1 MDFSAARENMIEC
14 QLRTN
19 KITDRRILDAMAT
32 IPRERFVPAGKE
44 EFAYAD
50 VDIPCA
56 EGRYLMAPMAVARLI
71 QEAEIQDEDAVL
83 CVGAG
88 TGYAVS
94 VLAKLA
100 DSVIALESDPHCCKT
115 AGQLFSELS
124 FDNAVLVEGK
134 LREGWRKES
143 PYDVIFIDGMVSDV
157 PNELFDQLS
166 VGGRLVGVVDS
177 GDGIGRATL
186 FIKLENSVSSRG
198 IFDIKVGLLPEFD
211 KEQEFVF

>member
-1 MDFSAARENMIEC
+1 MDFVAARENMIEC

-19 KITDRRILDAMAT
+19 KITDRRILDAMES
-32 IPRERFVPAGKE
+32 IPRERFVPSGKE

-56 EGRYLMAPMAVARLI
+56 AGRYLMAPMAVARLV
-71 QEAEIQDEDAVL
+71 QEAEIKAEDAVL

-94 VLAKLA
+94 VLAQLA
-100 DSVIALESDPHCCKT
+100 DSVIALESDPACCKT
-115 AGQLFSELS
+115 AGELFSELS
-124 FDNAVLVEGK
+124 FDNAVLVEGE
-134 LREGWRKES
+134 LRRGWKKES
-143 PYDVIFIDGMVSDV
+143 PYDVIFIDGMVSDI
-157 PNELFDQLS
+157 PDELFNQLS
-166 VGGRLVGVVDS
+166 VSGRLVGIVDS

-186 FIKLENSVSSRG
+186 YIKLDHSVSSRG
-198 IFDIKVGLLPEFD
+198 IFDITVGLLPEFD